1 MLNIEKI
8 FSVSVPDKRGRMAFA
23 QDILKCVSEYHG
35 SVYIE
40 KNGRTVSANSLI
52 GIVSL
57 GLENEDVIKVTCS
70 GNDEFAEKLFLEKLA
85 FLLSNK

>member
-1 MLNIEKI
+1 MVNVEKD
-8 FSVSVPDKRGRMAFA
+8 FFVSVPDRRGRTAFA
-23 QDILKCVSEYHG
+23 QDILKCVSDYRG

-57 GLENEDVIKVTCS
+57 GLKNDDIIKVYCS
-70 GNDEFAEKLFLEKLA
+70 GNDEFSAKLFLEKLD
-85 FLLSNK
+85 FLFANK